1 MARRAHQYLPKR
13 QRRREAVRWHVG
25 ESDKVTVYGVPCK
38 CVGQPP
44 NVDGYIFQS
53 TLNPLDNYS
62 FTVDQYNELLNGQ
75 TFDLEPAGLDLDRA
89 VAQLKAGV
97 SSAKE
102 LPPLEQITVDLREIA
117 VWKFQ
122 ELFADRRTSKTRSTA
137 QDAIEKEIQPYVD
150 QEARKHARNGLVT
163 SLHLPGAKEFLKW
176 VKLYERFGKLGIVP
190 GTHRC
195 GNRKPRYDRDE
206 YALVMKHALRFLS
219 PERPTRELLYDDLKN
234 EVASINAERR
244 ENGLKDLRLP
254 DEDYL
259 AKLIKKLAP
268 FDVQAARHLEESA
281 KRRFLPS
288 KGGVPDLFRPMQR
301 VEIDDWDVH
310 LHTLTIDAGLWEF
323 ISPELQERA
332 ERTRCNLS
340 VAICCATRVLPG
352 VVLSLQPSSTSTA
365 TLLRMCMS
373 DKTPLAQSVGCE
385 TPYEYRGNLFT
396 LAGDEGSAILNART
410 KGICDVLG
418 IEYLCPQIE
427 TPQQRPKVE
436 RVFQTLEIR
445 SLLRFSGRAFSNP
458 VVRGKYQAEARA
470 CVTVAELA
478 ALILR
483 FIVDQYH
490 NTPHDG
496 LDGDTPRHAWLQA
509 TKKHAPRS
517 VPGKPLLRRSF
528 GEPYTITL
536 QPEGI
541 EIFGNWYTSPTVER
555 LFRDSPQR
563 DYTVIVDGEDLGG
576 VSLRVDGGWLNV
588 PGPRCMNGISAAVWD
603 KALASMRRQNRHIQK
618 LAEPI
623 VLGAIGFAQMAD
635 AETRKRLGIR
645 YRLKTPEELE
655 KLRNSI
661 GTAVR
666 FAADPNPA
674 PDGPVD
680 IFTGLLPTGARATP
694 DSGPARLPPPV
705 EEPMAQ
711 VEAGTKR
718 ARSKV
723 PRAALAAPKP
733 TPEIST
739 RKPPRE
745 WKPKERK

>member
-13 QRRREAVRWHVG
+13 PRRREAVRWHVG
-25 ESDKVTVYGVPCK
+25 ERDKATVFGLPFRCIKSDHE
-38 CVGQPP
+38 
-44 NVDGYIFQS
+44 GYIFQS
-53 TLNPLDNYS
+53 LTDANVNFA
-62 FTVDQYNELLNGQ
+62 FTVDEYNELLERQ
-75 TFDLEPAGLDLDRA
+75 DFDLEPDGLSVEKAEAR
-89 VAQLKAGV
+89 LKAGV

-102 LPPLEQITVDLREIA
+102 LPPREQIVVDLREIA

-122 ELFADRRTSKTRSTA
+122 DLFADHRTSKFRPAA
-137 QDAIEKEIQPYVD
+137 QEAIDNEIQPYID

-176 VKLYERFGKLGIVP
+176 VMNYERFGKLGIVP

-195 GNRKPRYDRDE
+195 GNRKPHYDRDE
-206 YALVMKHALRFLS
+206 YALVKKHALRFLS
-219 PERPTRELLYDDLKN
+219 PERPTRELLYDDLKAEIAN
-234 EVASINAERR
+234 INAERR

-254 DEDYL
+254 DKDYFRQQ
-259 AKLIKKLAP
+259 IKMLAP
-268 FDVQAARHLEESA
+268 FDVHAARHLEESA
-281 KRRFLPS
+281 KRRFHPS

-310 LHTLTIDAGLWEF
+310 LHTLVIDAGFWEA
-323 ISPELQERA
+323 ISPALQEQA
-332 ERTRCNLS
+332 EKTRCVLS
-340 VAICCATRVLPG
+340 AAICCTTRVLPA
-352 VVLSLQPSSTSTA
+352 VVLSFEPSATNTA

-373 DKTPLAQSVGCE
+373 DKTPLAQSIGCE
-385 TPYEYRGNLFT
+385 TPYEYRGNINT

-410 KGICDVLG
+410 RGVCDILG
-418 IEYLCPQIE
+418 IEYQCPQIE
-427 TPQQRPKVE
+427 TPQQRAKIE
-436 RVFQTLEIR
+436 RVFQTFEIR

-458 VVRGKYQAEARA
+458 VVRGKYQADARA

-509 TKKHAPRS
+509 TKKFAPRS
-517 VPGKPLLRRSF
+517 VPGKPLLRQAF
-528 GEPYTITL
+528 GQPYTITL

-541 EIFGNWYTSPTVER
+541 EIFGNWYTSPMVER

-563 DYTVIVDGEDLGG
+563 DYTVIVDSEDLGG
-576 VSLRVDGGWLNV
+576 LSLRVDGGWLHV
-588 PGPRCMNGISAAVWD
+588 PGPRCMNGISASVWD
-603 KALASMRRQNRHIQK
+603 HALASMRRENRHIEK

-645 YRLKTPEELE
+645 HRLKTPEELE

-661 GTAVR
+661 GTAIR

-680 IFTGLLPTGARATP
+680 IFKDLLPTGAMAPPHNGATP
-694 DSGPARLPPPV
+694 LLPSA
-705 EEPMAQ
+705 EMLMSQ
-711 VEAGTKR
+711 VEATNKR
-718 ARSKV
+718 GRSKA
-723 PRAALAAPKP
+723 PRVARAESQP
-733 TPEIST
+733 TPEIRI

-745 WKPKERK
+745 WKPKRRK